1 MKVLD
6 LTGLINVITAFG
18 DSEESIEYMYEMQRL
33 SQTVVKNLLKIDYT
47 AIEKETKKTDKDDI
61 VYTYLFKDC
70 IFKEVKNWEL
80 IIRHING
87 EKNYVKGFLKKKD
100 KEFWLFTVDEEE
112 WEKLKDTYIEANG
125 LSIPLFYDAIK
136 EETREKEKKE
146 MEEKA
151 KLQRGINIASILK
164 KFPKGN
170 KLYSNTLGEVYLEY
184 IDDNEVIHVRE
195 DDGCIFAGETV
206 YNIYQFNNQGQFNGV
221 GDCDLFPSERQ
232 KDWSKISVDK
242 NNPFIE
248 SFKPFQKI
256 IVRENCYNKWRAE
269 IFSHIEYKREEDGKY
284 YICCIGDHVY
294 GECLPFNEHT
304 KKLIG
309 TMDEFHF

>member
-18 DSEESIEYMYEMQRL
+18 DSEENIEYMYEMQRL

-47 AIEKETKKTDKDDI
+47 ALEKETQKEEKEDI

-80 IIRHING
+80 IIRHLNG
-87 EKNYVKGFLKKKD
+87 EKNYVKGFLKNKE

-112 WEKLKDTYIEANG
+112 WQKLKATYIEANCVN
-125 LSIPLFYDAIK
+125 IPLFYDAIK

-146 MEEKA
+146 MEEKI
-151 KLQRGINIASILK
+151 KLQKGINIASILK

-184 IDDNEVIHVRE
+184 VDDNEVIHVRE
-195 DDGCIFAGETV
+195 DDGCIFSGETV

-221 GDCDLFPSERQ
+221 GECDLFPSETQ
-232 KDWSKISVDK
+232 KLWSKISVEK

-248 SFKPFQKI
+248 SFEPFQKI
-256 IVRENCYNKWRAE
+256 IVRENRYYKWKAE
-269 IFSHIEYKREEDGKY
+269 IFSHIQYKREEDGKY
-284 YICCIGDHVY
+284 YICCIGDHYY
-294 GECLPFNEHT
+294 GECVPFNEHT

-309 TMDEFHF
+309 TMDEFQF